1 IGQLFRRVFGTIS
14 DQITA
19 QPHVQWKIA
28 RIPPRKSG
36 SVAIYAALTI
46 ALNAGKRDAEIRS
59 PTWAQADVEKQF
71 LTVGKS
77 KTGAG
82 EGRTIPLNSRSLR
95 LWSRLSEFVNHRAK
109 WPTRS
114 GTSSTPQIARPR
126 SEARCAGPDIR
137 ANAA

>member
-1 IGQLFRRVFGTIS
+1 MFGTIS
-14 DQITA
+14 DLITA

-95 LWSRLSEFVNHRAK
+95 LWSRLSEFVNARAK
-109 WPTRS
+109 SPTPS
-114 GTSSTPQIARPR
+114 ETSSTPPV
-126 SEARCAGPDIR
+126 SSHEARLGRLLLA
-137 ANAA
+137 